1 MEQHALAPA
10 HATRAT
16 RKAAGGAGSAPPSEA
31 LEIVFPQGLIGCPD
45 WRRFMLRPD
54 PFEFA
59 GELISVDEPGV
70 SLLVADPSWL
80 RARLSFELN
89 EEDADA
95 LQLASVEDARV
106 LTVLTIYRDPP
117 TIIANLAGPLV
128 INWPKR
134 IGHQVVLD
142 HHAYPLRAPVLAGEA
157 ARAVIETLITDDQ
170 SANVDERR
178 AIHHSAT
185 SPAKKGA

>member
-1 MEQHALAPA
+1 MEQHALAPT
-10 HATRAT
+10 HATRPT
-16 RKAAGGAGSAPPSEA
+16 RKAAGASSNVLSPEA
-31 LEIVFPQGLIGCPD
+31 LEIVFPQGLIGCPT

-54 PFEFA
+54 PFEFV

-80 RARLSFELN
+80 RASLSFELN

-117 TIIANLAGPLV
+117 TIIANFAGPLV
-128 INWPKR
+128 VNWPKR
-134 IGHQVVLD
+134 IGRQVVLD
-142 HHAYPLRAPVLAGEA
+142 HHAYPLRVPVLAGEA
-157 ARAVIETLITDDQ
+157 ARAVIESLITDDQ
-170 SANVDERR
+170 SADEASMR
-178 AIHHSAT
+178 APHHSAT
-185 SPAKKGA
+185 SSAKKGA